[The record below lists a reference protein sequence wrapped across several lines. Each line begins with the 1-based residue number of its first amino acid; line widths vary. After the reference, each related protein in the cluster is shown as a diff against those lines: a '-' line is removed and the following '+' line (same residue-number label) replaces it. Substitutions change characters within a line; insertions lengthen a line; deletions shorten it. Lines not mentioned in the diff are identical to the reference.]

1 METGLTARRGWT
13 KVELAIEEC
22 FAHQQNFGLSF
33 VRKRR
38 GLLVA
43 FFNRALHALLLT
55 FIAVYT
61 TRCFS
66 INGKSGLTCFILAE
80 SHNENR
86 NRTFQ
91 NLQ

>member
-1 METGLTARRGWT
+1 MCIVFHMETGLTARRGWT

-55 FIAVYT
+55 LIAVYIQHAALALMENQ
-61 TRCFS
+61 FM
-66 INGKSGLTCFILAE
+66 GYLFI
-80 SHNENR
+80 R
-86 NRTFQ
+86 
-91 NLQ
+91 